1 MQEVVGVCLLRMRTA
16 SVFKRQRDGGRQVW
30 RVFMWRSK
38 REKNQLGDIYL
49 CCQEQI
55 GNYCWVYSAHA
66 AVFIRNTEKTCG
78 PDAPSQC
85 FCSWDL
91 NQKPSGSQSRL
102 SWCQISVVKCSGRSL
117 LRFPSLASETNP
129 DSSSSYSLYL
139 L

>member
-1 MQEVVGVCLLRMRTA
+1 MFVYCACAQRRFSNVNATEDDRCGECLCGDRKERRTNLATFTCVVRNAYMP
-16 SVFKRQRDGGRQVW
+16 
-30 RVFMWRSK
+30 
-38 REKNQLGDIYL
+38 
-49 CCQEQI
+49 QI

>member
-1 MQEVVGVCLLRMRTA
+1 MFVYCACAQRRFSNVNATEDDRCGECLCGDRKER
-16 SVFKRQRDGGRQVW
+16 R
-30 RVFMWRSK
+30 